1 MLLLQKKLISSLGI
15 GLILLILF
23 IYLIAF
29 PLIDKI
35 KTTSQEYLNNQRIL
49 TTLNQKEVL
58 FKELEKTYQEREDD
72 LLMIEN
78 IFIKT
83 EEVVGLISTL
93 EDIAQKTGNVFEI
106 KTVNSFTPLPDEEGD
121 SFIVLRISLWG
132 DFSSLLSFIA
142 NLEDNPYPPYRLI
155 EVDSLNI
162 KRLGILDLAY
172 LSSNL
177 KIGDLETIVGIK
189 IYTND

>member
-1 MLLLQKKLISSLGI
+1 MLLLQKKLFGSLGI
-15 GLILLILF
+15 SLLILILF

-35 KTTSQEYLNNQRIL
+35 KANSQEYLDNQSIL
-49 TTLNQKEVL
+49 TILHQKEAL

-72 LLMIEN
+72 LLMIEDA
-78 IFIKT
+78 FLKT
-83 EEVVGLISTL
+83 EEAVGFISTL
-93 EDIAQKTGNVFEI
+93 ENIAKETGNVFEI

-121 SFIVLRISLWG
+121 SFLVLRISLWG
-132 DFSSLLSFIA
+132 GFSNLLSFIA
-142 NLEDNPYPPYRLI
+142 SLEDSPYPPYRLI

-162 KRLGILDLAY
+162 KRLGKIDLAN
-172 LSSNL
+172 LSYNL

-189 IYTND
+189 VYTND